1 MSKLITGT
9 LAAVSTTLSRAAQ
22 ALTATPSPPQRRH
35 VPSDQVTPDTV
46 APAEGVDGFEI
57 LDKVVA
63 LPISTWRYQWEP
75 ADVRH
80 LGPMSQDWK
89 ATFDL
94 GDTDRSIYNVD
105 GHGVALVSIQALHR
119 MIADLREETADLRAE
134 IARLRASGPA
144 DHGLEPAH

>member
-1 MSKLITGT
+1 MNKLITS
-9 LAAVSTTLSRAAQ
+9 ARSRAAR
-22 ALTATPSPPQRRH
+22 ALTSAAQTLAPAPAGPPRRH
-35 VPSDQVTPDTV
+35 VPSDRVNPDTVAPV

-75 ADVRH
+75 AGVRH

-89 ATFDL
+89 AAFDL
-94 GDTDRSIYNVD
+94 GDTDRSISNVD

-119 MIADLREETADLRAE
+119 LIIELRDETTALRAE
-134 IARLRASGPA
+134 VTELR
-144 DHGLEPAH
+144 EPR